1 MAKITGARA
10 AEASYVEGQGSGI
23 EKIDITS
30 NKTGKQVGIAN
41 GTMVFLYYES
51 ILQDAAQAVVSYS
64 DSGNSVG
71 EGSNPKNF
79 TSITEGLPLVG
90 QERVN
95 IKVQDNNQNALEM
108 TLYVNKVNPLTEDTR
123 KQVVQLQ
130 LASREFIMNEK
141 VRVNTRF
148 DGKISD
154 HIKKLLED
162 DKFLG
167 ATEKTIDIEPTEN
180 TYNFVGNNK
189 KPYYLINWLS
199 RGAVPKLPEGGGETG
214 VSAGFLFWE
223 TNKGLHF
230 KSIDSLFAQSPKLS
244 VLYNES
250 PDENDSPPEGYDVKA
265 LEYSVSNAVD
275 IQQKLKLGAYSTR
288 LIVFNPFNTYYEVVT
303 PNAKKNEDKLSL
315 AGKELPVLNKEFDRE
330 GANNE
335 FSRTTY
341 MLLDPG
347 SLPSGKGIGKGQEQV
362 QKREQENFK
371 PKEYLNQGIMRMNQL
386 FSQKTTITIPGDF
399 TLHAGDAIF
408 VDAPQV
414 SGDPDTD
421 KENTQTGGLYI
432 IADLCH
438 YMSAKNTLTKLVL
451 VRDSFGRK
459 PKSRSLKHDK
469 ASRDYQ
475 GAKGDV
481 LLF

>member
-10 AEASYVEGQGSGI
+10 AEASFTEGQGSGI
-23 EKIDITS
+23 ERIDITS
-30 NKTGKQVGIAN
+30 NKDGKQVSIVN

-51 ILQDAAQAVVSYS
+51 ILQDSTHAVVSYS

-71 EGSNPKNF
+71 SGDNPKNY

-90 QERVN
+90 QERVK

-108 TLYVNKVNPLTEDTR
+108 NLYVNKVNPLTEDTR

-162 DKFLG
+162 DNFLG
-167 ATEKTIDIEPTEN
+167 ASEKKIDIDPTEN

-199 RGAVPKLPEGGGETG
+199 RGAVPKLAEGGGETG

-250 PDENDSPPEGYDVKA
+250 PDEDDSPPEGYDVKA
-265 LEYSVSNAVD
+265 LEYS
-275 IQQKLKLGAYSTR
+275 Y
-288 LIVFNPFNTYYEVVT
+288 
-303 PNAKKNEDKLSL
+303 
-315 AGKELPVLNKEFDRE
+315 
-330 GANNE
+330 
-335 FSRTTY
+335 
-341 MLLDPG
+341 
-347 SLPSGKGIGKGQEQV
+347 
-362 QKREQENFK
+362 
-371 PKEYLNQGIMRMNQL
+371 
-386 FSQKTTITIPGDF
+386 
-399 TLHAGDAIF
+399 
-408 VDAPQV
+408 
-414 SGDPDTD
+414 
-421 KENTQTGGLYI
+421 
-432 IADLCH
+432 
-438 YMSAKNTLTKLVL
+438 
-451 VRDSFGRK
+451 
-459 PKSRSLKHDK
+459 
-469 ASRDYQ
+469 
-475 GAKGDV
+475 
-481 LLF
+481 

>member
-10 AEASYVEGQGSGI
+10 AEASFTEGQGSGI

-30 NKTGKQVGIAN
+30 NKNGKQVSIVN

-51 ILQDAAQAVVSYS
+51 ILQDATHAVVSYS

-71 EGSNPKNF
+71 SGDNPKKY

-108 TLYVNKVNPLTEDTR
+108 TLYVNKVNPLMEDTR

-162 DKFLG
+162 DNFLG
-167 ATEKTIDIEPTEN
+167 ASEKKIDIEPTEN

-199 RGAVPKLPEGGGETG
+199 RGAVPKLPEGGGGTG
-214 VSAGFLFWE
+214 ISAGFLFWE

-230 KSIDSLFAQSPKLS
+230 KSIDTLLGQNPKLS

-250 PDENDSPPEGYDVKA
+250 PDENELPPEGYDVKA
-265 LEYSVSNAVD
+265 LEYSVSNSVD

-288 LIVFNPFNTYYEVVT
+288 LIVFNPFNTYYEVIA

-315 AGKELPVLNKEFDRE
+315 AGKELPVLNKEFDKE
-330 GANNE
+330 DGPD

-371 PKEYLNQGIMRMNQL
+371 PKEYLNQGIMRMNQV

-414 SGDPDTD
+414 SGDPEND

-438 YMSAKNTLTKLVL
+438 YISAKNTLTKLNL

-459 PKSRSLKHDK
+459 PKSRSSSNRSTS
-469 ASRDYQ
+469 ASEE
-475 GAKGDV
+475 V

>member
-10 AEASYVEGQGSGI
+10 AEASYTEGKGSGI

-30 NKTGKQVGIAN
+30 NKDGKQVSIVN

-51 ILQDAAQAVVSYS
+51 ILQDATHAVVSYS

-71 EGSNPKNF
+71 SGDNPKKF

-90 QERVN
+90 QETVN

-108 TLYVNKVNPLTEDTR
+108 TLYVNKINPLTEDTR

-154 HIKKLLED
+154 HIRKLLED
-162 DKFLG
+162 DNFLG
-167 ATEKTIDIEPTEN
+167 ASEKTIDIEDTEN

-199 RGAVPKLPEGGGETG
+199 RGAVPKLPEGGGGTG
-214 VSAGFLFWE
+214 ISAGFLFWE

-230 KSIDSLFAQSPKLS
+230 KSIDTLLGQDPKIS

-250 PDENDSPPEGYDVKA
+250 PDENELPPEGYDVKA

-288 LIVFNPFNTYYEVVT
+288 LIVFNPFNTFYEVIT
-303 PNAKKNEDKLSL
+303 PNAKENEDKLSL
-315 AGKELPVLNKEFDRE
+315 AGKELPILNEEFDRDTD
-330 GANNE
+330 

-341 MLLDPG
+341 MILDPG
-347 SLPSGKGIGKGQEQV
+347 SLPAGKGVGKGSEQV
-362 QKREQENFK
+362 QKKEEENYK
-371 PKEYLNQGIMRMNQL
+371 PKEWLNQGIMRMNQL

-459 PKSRSLKHDK
+459 PKSRS
-469 ASRDYQ
+469 SSNRSTSSSEE
-475 GAKGDV
+475 V